1 MNREDIVR
9 IIKKHAMTSRMVLEE
24 LGISRAAL
32 SSLKTRGILV
42 PVMDGVYLREDV
54 MARKAEQKGLQAKY
68 AEGSKFLQMLQKRVD
83 PKITAVKKTPW
94 SNFRRAL
101 GPVRTA

>member
-1 MNREDIVR
+1 
-9 IIKKHAMTSRMVLEE
+9 